1 MNKALVHKK
10 AHFKK
15 VIPCLRVN
23 DIHKSLNFYENN
35 LGFKTIREHPN
46 LASVQRDDIIIEF
59 RKSHK
64 ACGRSEAEF
73 NQNRD
78 LDIEVQEIEAL
89 YNQLEKKN
97 VRIINSISKDRLGY
111 KNFQIQD
118 CNGYVIVF
126 TQRSENN

>member
-10 AHFKK
+10 AHFKG

-23 DIHKSLNFYENN
+23 DIHKTLDFYQNA
-35 LGFKTIREHPN
+35 LGFKAIKEHNN
-46 LASVQRDDIIIEF
+46 LASVQRDEVVIEF
-59 RKSHK
+59 RRSHK

-97 VRIINSISKDRLGY
+97 VRIINSISKDRLGH
-111 KNFQIQD
+111 KNFQIVD

-126 TQRSENN
+126 TQRHTDK

>member
-1 MNKALVHKK
+1 MPFQYFPHFVIFPKK
-10 AHFKK
+10 IAQLWLHLLHF
-15 VIPCLRVN
+15 L
-23 DIHKSLNFYENN
+23 DFYQNA
-35 LGFKTIREHPN
+35 LGFKAIKEHNN
-46 LASVQRDDIIIEF
+46 LASVQRDEVVIEF
-59 RKSHK
+59 RRSHK

-97 VRIINSISKDRLGY
+97 VRIINSISKDRLGH
-111 KNFQIQD
+111 KNFQIVD

-126 TQRSENN
+126 TQRHTDK